1 MFERFKARKAAKAG
15 MKDQKDR
22 IDGIYKLFE
31 EYRSAYAAEWERLED
46 CERMYRG
53 EHWYGVEA
61 KDNEP
66 QPVTPIIQS
75 TIENV
80 HADLMDNIP
89 EAIIEA
95 EDPDT
100 DTRVALVV
108 DAVIKQNHDAASYAK
123 EYWLLAHD
131 ILTGGYMVQEI
142 GYNPVLNNGLGGA
155 FVRRTSARTFMA
167 DPLVTELQDSRAVF
181 KFASK
186 PIAWMEQHYPEYK
199 GQFLPDIAA
208 ADTPRDGSITRD
220 DTKNVLLIECW
231 QREFDK
237 ATSSYKVH
245 MCKVGGHKLLED
257 SRKTKP
263 EGYFKHG
270 EYPFIVTPLY
280 VREGTCLGL
289 GFVDMFKTSQKYA
302 DKLDQ
307 IVLKNAVMASKM
319 KMLVTEG
326 SGFDVDDLRDW
337 SKEVH
342 VGQTLNGIQWF
353 PTPPLPAYIIEYIE
367 RIRNSIK
374 EESGA
379 NEFSRGGTAGGITA
393 ASAVAM
399 LQEMSNKRSRTA
411 TRQMHEAFKD
421 AIRMEIEV
429 EREFNELPREVTI
442 TVDGQKERAAFDSS
456 MLEKTTPKGN
466 TLPIEFSISIK
477 VQKENRWTSQANNEF
492 ILSLVQAGQLPMDIA
507 LEAMHFDGRDV
518 ILSKLQALRQAAPVE
533 AQMPPEQVEAMQA
546 QAAQQDMGAAL
557 EQIPQP
563 EAALG

>member
-1 MFERFKARKAAKAG
+1 
-15 MKDQKDR
+15 MKDEKTRVD
-22 IDGIYKLFE
+22 DIYKLFE

-53 EHWYGVEA
+53 EHWHGVEA

-100 DTRVALVV
+100 DARVALVV
-108 DAVIKQNHDAASYAK
+108 DAIIKQNHDAASYAK

-131 ILTGGYMVQEI
+131 LLTGGYMVQET
-142 GYNPVLNNGLGGA
+142 GYDPMLNKGLGGA
-155 FVRRTSARTFMA
+155 FVRRTSARNFMV

-186 PIAWMEQHYPEYK
+186 PIEWMEQHYPQFK
-199 GQFLPDIAA
+199 GQLRADIAS

-231 QREFDK
+231 QREFDPQTK
-237 ATSSYKVH
+237 SYKVH

-257 SRKTKP
+257 SRTTKP
-263 EGYFKHG
+263 DGYFRHG
-270 EYPFIVTPLY
+270 EYPFVVTPLY
-280 VREGTCLGL
+280 VREGSCLGL
-289 GFVDMFKTSQKYA
+289 GLVDMFKTQQKYA

-307 IVLKNAVMASKM
+307 IVLKNALMASHNK
-319 KMLVTEG
+319 LLITEG
-326 SGFDVDDLRDW
+326 SGFDVDDLADW
-337 SKEVH
+337 SKDVH
-342 VGQTLNGIQWF
+342 KGTNTNGVMFF
-353 PTPPLPAYIIEYIE
+353 PNPPLPAYIITYIDQ
-367 RIRNSIK
+367 IRQSIK

-379 NEFSRGGTAGGITA
+379 NEFSRGGTAGGVTA

-411 TRQMHEAFKD
+411 TRQMQEAFKE
-421 AIRMEIEV
+421 AIRLEIEV

-442 TVDGQKERAAFDSS
+442 TVDGQKERAVFDAS
-456 MLEKTTPKGN
+456 MLEKTTSKGN
-466 TLPIEFSISIK
+466 TLPIEFTISIK

-492 ILSLVQAGQLPMDIA
+492 ILSLVTAGQLPMDIA

-546 QAAQQDMGAAL
+546 QAAQQDMNAAL